1 MSKENKRYETVYV
14 GSMELLQ
21 TLAKKK
27 LLPYLR
33 NVKFKD
39 SYPLFGF
46 VGVPKVLKIVNT
58 FSEEHNGCTDYTV
71 DDVSMWKDHSEFI
84 TQNYKECAKI
94 ITRNMHILKN
104 IILSGYAYR
113 INKVFVDKSSKRA
126 YSFYTC
132 PEIDNIKSEG
142 DRVSHEKWE
151 KRQQKENSVNE
162 PVNTDMKRLIEKAMS
177 EVEDATE

>member
-21 TLAKKK
+21 ELAKKK
-27 LLPYLR
+27 VLPYFKT
-33 NVKFKD
+33 VKFKD

-46 VGVPKVLKIVNT
+46 IGVPKVLKIVNS
-58 FSEEHNGCTDYTV
+58 FAEEHNGNIDYTV

-84 TQNYKECAKI
+84 TQDLKGVSKS
-94 ITRNMHILKN
+94 ITRNIHILKT

-113 INKVFVDKSSKRA
+113 INKVFVDKSGKRV

-142 DRVSHEKWE
+142 DKISHEKWE
-151 KRQQKENSVNE
+151 KRQQKKTNSDAVN
-162 PVNTDMKRLIEKAMS
+162 NDMKMLIEKAIS
-177 EVEDATE
+177 EVENATE